1 MARRD
6 INLKFDNKKK
16 IIDVKIVFYGPALS
30 GKTTTLKYLFQKF
43 GKLDKIKSINTTT
56 GRTLFFDF
64 GIIKLKG
71 IEWDV
76 QFLIY
81 STTGQ
86 DYYAITRPTTLQGA
100 DGIIFVA
107 DSSVESFNRNLVSW
121 RELVSLYGEK
131 LLKMP
136 IVCNFNK
143 QDLLRKFNFY
153 EFLEKIRFEKY
164 KSFAFFKTIALLG
177 DGVVN
182 SFKKIMELIFPGLI
196 INQIS
201 I

>member
-1 MARRD
+1 M
-6 INLKFDNKKK
+6 KFDKKNK

-71 IEWDV
+71 IKWDV
-76 QFLIY
+76 KFLIY

-86 DYYAITRPTTLQGA
+86 DFYYITRPMTLKGA

-107 DSSVESFNRNLVSW
+107 DSSVESFDRNLNSW
-121 RELVSLYGEK
+121 KELASLYNEK

-143 QDLLRKFNFY
+143 QDLSRKFNY
-153 EFLEKIRFEKY
+153 LDFLEKIYFKKY
-164 KSFAFFKTIALLG
+164 KSFAFFKTIALVG
-177 DGVVN
+177 DGIVT
-182 SFKKIMELIFPGLI
+182 SFKKIIELIFPGLI
-196 INQIS
+196 ISQIS
-201 I
+201 T

>member
-71 IEWDV
+71 IKWDV
-76 QFLIY
+76 KFLIY

-86 DYYAITRPTTLQGA
+86 DYYAITRPTTMIGT
-100 DGIIFVA
+100 DGIVFVA
-107 DSSVESFNRNLVSW
+107 DASIDFDRNLNSW
-121 RELVSLYGEK
+121 KELASLYGEK

-143 QDLLRKFNFY
+143 QDLSRKFNY
-153 EFLEKIRFEKY
+153 LDFLEKIRFEKY

-182 SFKKIMELIFPGLI
+182 SFKKIIELIFPELI

>member
-6 INLKFDNKKK
+6 VNLKFDNKKK

-76 QFLIY
+76 KFLIY

-121 RELVSLYGEK
+121 RELVNLYGEK

-182 SFKKIMELIFPGLI
+182 SFKKTIELIFPGLI

>member
-76 QFLIY
+76 KFLIY

-86 DYYAITRPTTLQGA
+86 DYYAITRPTTMIGS
-100 DGIIFVA
+100 DGIVFVV
-107 DSSVESFNRNLVSW
+107 DSSVYFDRNLNSW
-121 RELVSLYGEK
+121 KELASLYGEK

-143 QDLLRKFNFY
+143 QDLSRKFNY
-153 EFLEKIRFEKY
+153 LDFLEKIHYRKY
-164 KSFAFFKTIALLG
+164 ESFAFFKTIALLG

-182 SFKKIMELIFPGLI
+182 SFKKIIKLIFPGLI